1 MRFCRNIPPQ
11 DMKHRRDNQASQFKR
26 IHQLGDDLINNSKVN
41 DSSFVATVMAN
52 LDDNYNDFEDA
63 LQQR

>member
-1 MRFCRNIPPQ
+1 MQ
-11 DMKHRRDNQASQFKR
+11 HRRDTHVAQFKR
-26 IHQLGDDLINNSKVN
+26 IHQLGEELINSSKVN

-52 LDDNYNDFEDA
+52 LDENYNDFEDA